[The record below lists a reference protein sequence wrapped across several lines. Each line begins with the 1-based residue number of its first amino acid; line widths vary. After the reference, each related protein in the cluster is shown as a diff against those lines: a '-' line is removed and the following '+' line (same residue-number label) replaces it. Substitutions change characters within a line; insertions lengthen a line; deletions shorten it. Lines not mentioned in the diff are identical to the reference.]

1 MKLLR
6 NNGQIAV
13 QGVLLG
19 LRESQDL
26 YTEVIQHTNNNE
38 LRKFANTMRG
48 FRAAQCARV
57 SAFIRLLDDLPSVPD
72 RDSEQCRLFVANAKW
87 QLSSH
92 PLHQQI
98 ESLKAAEVK
107 IKAQLQEDAWPANDK
122 VAELLKK
129 RIFTSCDDAIKNL
142 NAIAKKHLDGE

>member
-13 QGVLLG
+13 QSVLLS

-48 FRAAQCARV
+48 FRSAQCARV
-57 SAFIRLLDDLPSVPD
+57 SAFIRLLDDIPSVPD
-72 RDSEQCRLFVANAKW
+72 RDSEQCRLFIVNAKW

-98 ESLKAAEVK
+98 ESLVAVEMK
-107 IKAQLQEDAWPANDK
+107 IKTLLQEEAWPPNDK
-122 VAELLKK
+122 VAELLKN
-129 RIFTSCDDAIKNL
+129 RIFTSCDEAIKNL
-142 NAIAKKHLDGE
+142 NAIASK